1 MRSTYTQGTLKFS
14 TCLHTTAQSL
24 QTRKLKY
31 FKVCT
36 HHITI
41 TTMSHRWGT
50 LKFQSLY
57 TPQQRVY
64 TTIHKGAMKKNVY
77 VPQCR
82 DHTHTRG
89 TLTFFKVFTH
99 HSTHTQGDYFL
110 PQEISHKKKKQS
122 VGARR
127 FWKKFLTLILSEKN
141 NLSSIGIL
149 TAPY

>member
-14 TCLHTTAQSL
+14 TCLHTSAQSL

-36 HHITI
+36 HRITI

-110 PQEISHKKKKQS
+110 PQEISHKKKQS
-122 VGARR
+122 LGARR
-127 FWKKFLTLILSEKN
+127 FWEKFLTLILSEKN
-141 NLSSIGIL
+141 NLSSTGIL
-149 TAPY
+149 TAPC

>member
-14 TCLHTTAQSL
+14 TCLHTSAQSL

-36 HHITI
+36 HRITI

-110 PQEISHKKKKQS
+110 PQEISHKKTIS
-122 VGARR
+122 
-127 FWKKFLTLILSEKN
+127 WSTEILEK
-141 NLSSIGIL
+141 I
-149 TAPY
+149 PYIDSFG

>member
-1 MRSTYTQGTLKFS
+1 MRLTHTQGTLKFS

-64 TTIHKGAMKKNVY
+64 TTIHKGAMKKDVY
-77 VPQCR
+77 VPHCR

-99 HSTHTQGDYFL
+99 HSTHTQGDYFP
-110 PQEISHKKKKQS
+110 PQEISHKKTIS
-122 VGARR
+122 
-127 FWKKFLTLILSEKN
+127 WSTEILENIPYIDSFGKN
-141 NLSSIGIL
+141 NLSSLGIL
-149 TAPY
+149 TVPY